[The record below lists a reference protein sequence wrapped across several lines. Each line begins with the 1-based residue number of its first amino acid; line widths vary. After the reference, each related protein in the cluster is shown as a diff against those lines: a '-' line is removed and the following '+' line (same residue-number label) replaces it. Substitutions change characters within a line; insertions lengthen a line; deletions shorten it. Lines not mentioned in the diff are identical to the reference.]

1 MDIEKAIGADSECV
15 ILDSDNYEGE
25 INHIEILRERT
36 NHRNESLME
45 EEEEQ
50 SAWRSELWK
59 LMWVARIASPV
70 AIYDDSAAS
79 RTFSGGGNGRIFGRI
94 RRRHFRKWEK
104 EDPPAKSNK
113 GFGRIQGGF
122 SEFYRGRKRTLTKG
136 IFLK

>member
-79 RTFSGGGNGRIFGRI
+79 RTFSGGGEWAN
-94 RRRHFRKWEK
+94 FRKNQK
-104 EDPPAKSNK
+104 KTFPKM
-113 GFGRIQGGF
+113 G
-122 SEFYRGRKRTLTKG
+122 KRRSPGK
-136 IFLK
+136 KQ